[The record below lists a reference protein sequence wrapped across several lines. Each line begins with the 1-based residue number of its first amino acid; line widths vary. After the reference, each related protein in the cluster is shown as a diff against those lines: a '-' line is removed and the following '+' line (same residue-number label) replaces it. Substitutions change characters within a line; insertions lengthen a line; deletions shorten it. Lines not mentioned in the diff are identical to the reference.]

1 MEKTL
6 NDVTHF
12 NTFQVNYREEALK
25 RLQQQQ
31 KDCLDEVSR
40 REKAIQKLE
49 LELLKAQE
57 QARLAQDEVKT
68 DSQKNV
74 LSAFTLL
81 AFSMF
86 AFGLCTCLILI
97 M

>member
-1 MEKTL
+1 M
-6 NDVTHF
+6 
-12 NTFQVNYREEALK
+12 K

-68 DSQKNV
+68 DSQINI
-74 LSAFTLL
+74 LSTFT
-81 AFSMF
+81 F
-86 AFGLCTCLILI
+86 ADF
-97 M
+97 

>member
-1 MEKTL
+1 M
-6 NDVTHF
+6 
-12 NTFQVNYREEALK
+12 K

-68 DSQKNV
+68 DSQINI
-74 LSAFTLL
+74 LSAFT
-81 AFSMF
+81 F
-86 AFGLCTCLILI
+86 ADF
-97 M
+97 

>member
-1 MEKTL
+1 M
-6 NDVTHF
+6 
-12 NTFQVNYREEALK
+12 NYREEALK

-57 QARLAQDEVKT
+57 QARLAQDEVRT
-68 DSQKNV
+68 DLQI
-74 LSAFTLL
+74 F
-81 AFSMF
+81 
-86 AFGLCTCLILI
+86 
-97 M
+97 

>member
-1 MEKTL
+1 
-6 NDVTHF
+6 
-12 NTFQVNYREEALK
+12 LK

-57 QARLAQDEVKT
+57 QARLAQDEVRTSLWKKYFE
-68 DSQKNV
+68 SH
-74 LSAFTLL
+74 S
-81 AFSMF
+81 
-86 AFGLCTCLILI
+86 G
-97 M
+97 